1 MVGLVDADG
10 SGRLLQYDVQGSDLT
25 AADLIDSEIRRDD
38 NVSPFVTLRN
48 RDGSTVR
55 FGEMQMVLVEDTV
68 VYVRPLYIESATE
81 NAVPQI
87 LRVIA
92 VNGNRIAMRETL
104 DEAVQGVTVD
114 GFVPGEVIEEDPD
127 DPAPDLPE
135 GELDELSV
143 VELLT
148 FVESKLNDA
157 DRVAESDPDLAA
169 ELRAEALDALD
180 RLGEVLGV
188 PVASASEPAGA

>member
-1 MVGLVDADG
+1 
-10 SGRLLQYDVQGSDLT
+10 
-25 AADLIDSEIRRDD
+25 
-38 NVSPFVTLRN
+38 
-48 RDGSTVR
+48 
-55 FGEMQMVLVEDTV
+55 MQMVLVEDTV

-114 GFVPGEVIEEDPD
+114 GFVPGEVIEEDPN